1 MKKKNYL
8 LCGLISILVGC
19 GGSDSS
25 TPPPVV
31 TPPVTGPT
39 IDPPATSIG
48 FIESVSPEGDT
59 ATVNGRQF
67 SVRGVT
73 YSDRMLPKDELEVG
87 MEVETSGDSGQGFD
101 FKLKPTFTGV
111 IGDINRVTGSFTVNG
126 ISLTFANLAAN
137 INNGDWV
144 MVFTTVAPDGS
155 YKVISVIKTNTQ
167 DFLDMAEIEGKIT
180 GLNEQA
186 YTFSIKGVTV
196 SYANAQYAFTL
207 QEGQWVE
214 VEGVMVGNQFI
225 AQKIELDSYDMFDGF
240 VGNYEIEG
248 IISWVAV
255 DKSAFELN
263 HRGRF
268 NVLSNTYFEGGN
280 KSMLTP
286 GRQVEIT
293 AYSQGNKFYAR
304 KVEFEN
310 DFDFDFDLGGMF
322 EFECSGQAT
331 NYTGSSFEMR
341 CGFPATQR
349 TIYIDYQTHFDEMLP
364 SQIPFTLI
372 DVEGVIIN
380 QRYMAREIEP
390 FDFD

>member
-31 TPPVTGPT
+31 NPPVTGPT
-39 IDPPATSIG
+39 IAPPTTSIG
-48 FIESVSPEGDT
+48 FIESVSPDGGT
-59 ATVNGRQF
+59 ARINGQEF
-67 SVRGVT
+67 PVRSVT
-73 YSDRMLPKDELEVG
+73 YSDRDLPKNELEID
-87 MEVETSGDSGQGFD
+87 MQVEASGDTSQGVD
-101 FKLKPTFTGV
+101 LKIKPTFTGV
-111 IGDINRVTGSFTVNG
+111 IGNINRVTGSFTVNG

-137 INNGDWV
+137 INDGDWV
-144 MVFTTVAPDGS
+144 MVFATLSPDGT
-155 YKVISVIKTNTQ
+155 YKVISVIKTATQ
-167 DFLDMAEIEGKIT
+167 DFFDMAEIEGKVT

-186 YTFSIKGVTV
+186 HTFSIKGVIV

-214 VEGVMVGNQFI
+214 VEGVMVGNQFV
-225 AQKIELDSYDMFDGF
+225 AQKIELDSYDMFDDY

-248 IISWVAV
+248 IISWVST

-268 NVLSNTYFEGGN
+268 NVLSTTYFEGGN

-310 DFDFDFDLGGMF
+310 DYDFDFDFGDMF

-331 NYTGSSFEMR
+331 NYTGSSFNMQ

-349 TIYIDYQTHFDEMLP
+349 TIYIDYQTHFDEISP
-364 SQIPFTLI
+364 DQIPFRLI